1 MKMLPQLPGIHGFPG
16 LRDGHPWVGAGLTSA
31 WPLCLPVPR
40 HGASPP
46 TYPSPCRPARPTGIS
61 RSWPRPSRVKAAARP
76 SRKSTPPG
84 KFTKACR
91 SCTVNGT
98 PSPGHPDSCS
108 QALRDIAEPRSRAC
122 ARSQTLS
129 QHGHAATCVSTQRR
143 EVRDMDRKCKSHSH
157 NSCQERGEEWSEN
170 VYLQLAPSSA

>member
-1 MKMLPQLPGIHGFPG
+1 M
-16 LRDGHPWVGAGLTSA
+16 
-31 WPLCLPVPR
+31 
-40 HGASPP
+40 
-46 TYPSPCRPARPTGIS
+46 
-61 RSWPRPSRVKAAARP
+61 
-76 SRKSTPPG
+76 
-84 KFTKACR
+84 
-91 SCTVNGT
+91 NGT

-108 QALRDIAEPRSRAC
+108 QALRAIAEPRSRAC